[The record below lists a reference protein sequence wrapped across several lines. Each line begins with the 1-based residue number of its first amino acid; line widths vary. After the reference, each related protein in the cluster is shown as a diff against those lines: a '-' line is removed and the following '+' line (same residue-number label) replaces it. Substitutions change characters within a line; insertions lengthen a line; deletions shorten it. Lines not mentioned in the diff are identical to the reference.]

1 MINFLHLTSSL
12 ERDMPFLAI
21 LLAVLPRFNGKIAY
35 ISGYTSFRLRL
46 QDKVIAWHDAEL
58 ERLDIDYCSH
68 KDSMRLITARE
79 KARALGIGPMDS
91 RYPSLEDVSP
101 RFKKFLSTE
110 HFDSNF

>member
-1 MINFLHLTSSL
+1 
-12 ERDMPFLAI
+12 
-21 LLAVLPRFNGKIAY
+21 
-35 ISGYTSFRLRL
+35 
-46 QDKVIAWHDAEL
+46 
-58 ERLDIDYCSH
+58 
-68 KDSMRLITARE
+68 MRLITARE